1 MSHRWGGA
9 RTQYAW
15 KYPAPSAMNKTSCF
29 SLPGGNHWA
38 AVWRLFFFLW
48 CLLNFYADSH
58 PNGSGLI
65 INQPGLGLD
74 FFFFSF
80 SGGNRCQG
88 HTFKFL
94 DTKMVRWE
102 DVSLIFISFT
112 EGWRDGG
119 RRLQGMRTQH
129 GWKQMKLWLI
139 CLMYINPPPH
149 THTHRTIIIII
160 CIIIVIIIIIT
171 NSVIAVFTT
180 VTNTPGWK
188 HPIYTHS
195 SCYVK

>member
-74 FFFFSF
+74 FFFFFF

-139 CLMYINPPPH
+139 CLMYMNPPH
-149 THTHRTIIIII
+149 THTHIEQSSSS
-160 CIIIVIIIIIT
+160 
-171 NSVIAVFTT
+171 SVSLSSSSSSPTASSPYLRQSQTHRGENILY
-180 VTNTPGWK
+180 TPT
-188 HPIYTHS
+188 PP
-195 SCYVK
+195 VM